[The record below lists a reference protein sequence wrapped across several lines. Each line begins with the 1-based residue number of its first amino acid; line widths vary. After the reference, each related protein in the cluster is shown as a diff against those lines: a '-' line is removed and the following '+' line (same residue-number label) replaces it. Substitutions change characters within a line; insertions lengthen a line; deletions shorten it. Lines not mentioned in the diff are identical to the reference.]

1 MEKISSERLYS
12 EIDLNKAYI
21 NGLECAVVI
30 LEKAFNL
37 NYRGQHV
44 MIKSLKN
51 VVRKQKL
58 KAVRSQLL
66 MGK

>member
-30 LEKAFNL
+30 LEKAFSL
-37 NYRGQHV
+37 NYGGQQI
-44 MIKSLKN
+44 MIKSLKKIL
-51 VVRKQKL
+51 RKHKL
-58 KAVRSQLL
+58 RAVISRFQI
-66 MGK
+66 